1 MKARLWVKCCLI
13 LLLAGAWNA
22 SAQEALTDAK
32 IYLQTSRLAG
42 FKYYEGRKLWPQLRV
57 GDALELV
64 READNPYDGNAIAVT
79 WQGHK
84 LGHVPRAD
92 NAALARFMDHGQ
104 RLEARLTAL
113 PKEKRRGRRIEFDV
127 YLEK

>member
-1 MKARLWVKCCLI
+1 MKRIWVKCCLI
-13 LLLAGAWNA
+13 LLFAGAWNA
-22 SAQEALTDAK
+22 SAQEALADAK

-42 FKYYEGRKLWPQLRV
+42 FKYYEGRKLWPQLRA

-64 READNPYDGNAIAVT
+64 READNPHDGNAIGVT

-104 RLEARLTAL
+104 RLAARITAL
-113 PKEKRRGRRIEFDV
+113 PREKRRGRYIEFDV